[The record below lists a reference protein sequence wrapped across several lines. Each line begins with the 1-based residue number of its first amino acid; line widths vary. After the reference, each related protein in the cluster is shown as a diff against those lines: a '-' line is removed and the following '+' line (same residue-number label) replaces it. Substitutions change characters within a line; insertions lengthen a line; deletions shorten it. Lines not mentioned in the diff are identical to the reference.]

1 MKLVVKVVD
10 NGNSRN
16 IGEIHFKRGKVTL
29 LFPDKNDAFLF
40 RNIEIGTPPKVYNPE
55 DGRDYIEALETV
67 FSTFPYIRIRVVK
80 PKAKSGHAK

>member
-1 MKLVVKVVD
+1 LKLVVKVVD

-29 LFPDKNDAFLF
+29 LFPDKNDACLF

-55 DGRDYIEALETV
+55 DGGDYIEALETV
-67 FSTFPYIRIRVVK
+67 FSTFPYIRISVVE
-80 PKAKSGHAK
+80 

>member
-1 MKLVVKVVD
+1 MKLVVRVVD
-10 NGNSRN
+10 NGSSRD
-16 IGEIHFKRGKVTL
+16 IGEILFRRGRVKL

-80 PKAKSGHAK
+80 

>member
-1 MKLVVKVVD
+1 LKLVVKVVD
-10 NGNSRN
+10 DGGYRN

-55 DGRDYIEALETV
+55 DGRDYIEVLETV
-67 FSTFPYIRIRVVK
+67 FSTFTDIRISLVE
-80 PKAKSGHAK
+80 